1 MTPAMASSSPRTTR
15 TASSRRAPL
24 WARIRRIWATVGTIA
39 LVAFT
44 GWSALAFR
52 ASGQAKQALASD
64 ARAEVTR
71 GEGVWRMDPRDQPP
85 RRAGLVF
92 FPGGLVDP
100 AAYAPLVRAAAEA
113 GFPAVLVEL
122 PRRGAFGGADDP
134 RVFQRAH
141 AAMAATASVRSW
153 VAAGHSRGGAVAA
166 RFASIAE
173 TSLAGLVLIGTSH
186 PRDFSLAAL
195 TIPVVKVLGSRDCVA
210 DMEKSEANR
219 RLLPPAARWIVIE
232 GANHSQFG
240 SYGFQPGDCFAS
252 IDRARQH
259 AVTVEAMLEALRAAD
274 R

>member
-1 MTPAMASSSPRTTR
+1 MTSSPPRTTR

-24 WARIRRIWATVGTIA
+24 WPRIRRIWATVGTTA

-44 GWSALAFR
+44 GWSAIAFR
-52 ASGQAKQALASD
+52 ASAEARQALASD

-71 GEGVWRMDPRDQPP
+71 GEGVVRMTSRDQPP
-85 RRAGLVF
+85 RRTGLIF

-100 AAYAPLVRAAAEA
+100 AAYAPLVRAAVEA
-113 GFPAVLVEL
+113 GFPAVIVEL

-134 RVFQRAH
+134 RVFERART
-141 AAMAATASVRSW
+141 AMASAPGVRTW
-153 VAAGHSRGGAVAA
+153 IAAGHSRGGAVAA
-166 RFASIAE
+166 RFARDGAP
-173 TSLAGLVLIGTSH
+173 LAGLVLIGTSH

-210 DMEKSEANR
+210 EVEKSEANR
-219 RLLPPAARWIVIE
+219 RLLPPATRWIVID

-252 IDRARQH
+252 IDRARQR
-259 AVTVEAMLEALRAAD
+259 ALTVEAMLDALRAAD